1 MEFSCMIAKYN
12 IYKVDDLTTLLTWR
26 CNQNKENGMKRIQ
39 YMCTRAHSTVE
50 KIGSLLLLFYCLFQ
64 YEQISFR
71 RSIISN
77 AIKLLMLTTP
87 ISAKACLEFDLL
99 LISFLIV
106 SVNSSAFP
114 SGRTSNLQASWILER
129 KIYGKTVKK
138 LISTR
143 PHNHIDHD

>member
-1 MEFSCMIAKYN
+1 MIAKYN
-12 IYKVDDLTTLLTWR
+12 IHKVDDLTTLLTWR

-39 YMCTRAHSTVE
+39 YMCTRAQYRWE
-50 KIGSLLLLFYCLFQ
+50 NRLFKWFFYCLFQ

-99 LISFLIV
+99 LISFLMV

-138 LISTR
+138 LIS
-143 PHNHIDHD
+143 IDHD